1 MKRYGWLLI
10 LLVYQSAGF
19 AQQAAALQPDTG
31 SAMGFDTVQ
40 DAYDALSADPTATQ
54 SVHDGWTIFNQKVD
68 GKYIIW
74 SFTPVD
80 HPVHPSA
87 VRREIVKK
95 DGEVYISMD
104 VLCHSSRFDCDQLI
118 EQFKQI
124 NQNLQRRLADD
135 TAS

>member
-1 MKRYGWLLI
+1 
-10 LLVYQSAGF
+10 
-19 AQQAAALQPDTG
+19 
-31 SAMGFDTVQ
+31 
-40 DAYDALSADPTATQ
+40 
-54 SVHDGWTIFNQKVD
+54 
-68 GKYIIW
+68 
-74 SFTPVD
+74 
-80 HPVHPSA
+80 

-135 TAS
+135 AAS